1 MENTF
6 TKKRKFSLDLDTN
19 LEEINHLMQ
28 TNNFYIDNND
38 NDNDNDNDNNDNNDN
53 NIYYIDNIEDY
64 IPDYVQEH
72 IPDKELNS
80 EKININVCGKS
91 DDETKNPN
99 ERPPNKRDKRN
110 KNKNPPKTDKP
121 TYTEKDNR
129 GIQDDKPNRT
139 DRDKGDKDK
148 GEQTDQTNKTNQT
161 DKTEQPSNSS
171 RTYYSTYTNTNKR
184 SRFEP
189 QQNLNQEQDW
199 AEYESY
205 YEDYINSQN
214 KICTNPTCDH
224 TLHIESWYDEHKIT
238 ISTVNTLDDLIFLG
252 SFYHCMMRVEYNG
265 IDMKIL
271 HSLKEPLIE
280 LNNMIGLGKI
290 KEEIVNTIIYFLLTK
305 NLSKEINSDMMHA
318 VITGSPGCGKTTFI
332 EILAKVYIGLGVLKK
347 GHIVK
352 TRRSELIGK
361 YLGHTAVQTQKKIE
375 EAHGGI
381 LLIDE
386 AYALG
391 NPEGKDSF
399 AKECLDT
406 LNQALS
412 EQKTEFI
419 CIIAGYKDALD
430 SSFFKYNEG
439 LKRRFPFRY
448 EIEKYTSDEL
458 SMILLK
464 KIEEYGHYGVHK
476 NSIWKI
482 EFTKKQLQNLIK
494 DNYKHFVNQ
503 GGDMETLFLGAKI
516 AQNKRVFLLEV
527 EEKKKLLLSDIKTSV
542 DKFMLL
548 HKLKDS
554 RDDYVLNTMYI

>member
-1 MENTF
+1 MENTP
-6 TKKRKFSLDLDTN
+6 TKKRKLSSELNPDTN
-19 LEEINHLMQ
+19 LEEINHLIQ
-28 TNNFYIDNND
+28 TNNFIYSDEEY
-38 NDNDNDNDNNDNNDN
+38 DNDNNTNTIKTKNFD
-53 NIYYIDNIEDY
+53 IEDFLPNNEFT
-64 IPDYVQEH
+64 I
-72 IPDKELNS
+72 DKL
-80 EKININVCGKS
+80 INQCANS
-91 DDETKNPN
+91 DDESKNPN
-99 ERPPNKRDKRN
+99 KKPSNKRDKRDKDKNDKNDN
-110 KNKNPPKTDKP
+110 KSSKTEKP
-121 TYTEKDNR
+121 VYTEKNNR
-129 GIQDDKPNRT
+129 TTRNDKTNRT
-139 DRDKGDKDK
+139 DD
-148 GEQTDQTNKTNQT
+148 
-161 DKTEQPSNSS
+161 SS
-171 RTYYSTYTNTNKR
+171 RTYYSNWSSTFKR

-189 QQNLNQEQDW
+189 ESERDKESDW
-199 AEYESY
+199 NDYDKY
-205 YEDYINSQN
+205 FNDYINSEN
-214 KICTNPTCDH
+214 ISCGNPTCDH
-224 TLHIESWYDEHKIT
+224 TTHEETWYREHTIT
-238 ISTVNTLDDLIFLG
+238 ISSVNTLDDLIYLG
-252 SFYHCMMRVEYNG
+252 SFYHCKMRVEYNG

-271 HSLKEPLIE
+271 YSLKEPLTE

-332 EILAKVYIGLGVLKK
+332 EILAKVYVGLGVLKK
-347 GHIVK
+347 GHIIK

-391 NPEGKDSF
+391 NPEGRDSF

-419 CIIAGYKDALD
+419 CIIAGYKDALE

-448 EIEKYTSDEL
+448 EIDKYSSDEL

-476 NSIWKI
+476 NSIWKT

-494 DNYKHFVNQ
+494 ENYKQFANQ
-503 GGDMETLFLGAKI
+503 GGDMESIFLGAKI

-527 EEKKKLLLSDIKTSV
+527 EEKKKLLLSDIKTSIT
-542 DKFMLL
+542 KFIEL
-548 HKLKDS
+548 HKLNDS
-554 RDDYVLNTMYI
+554 QDDYILNTMYV

>member
-1 MENTF
+1 MENTP
-6 TKKRKFSLDLDTN
+6 TKKRKLSSELNPDTN
-19 LEEINHLMQ
+19 LEEINHLIQ
-28 TNNFYIDNND
+28 TNNFIYSDEEY
-38 NDNDNDNDNNDNNDN
+38 DNDNDNNIHTIKTKNFD
-53 NIYYIDNIEDY
+53 IEDFLPNNEFT
-64 IPDYVQEH
+64 I
-72 IPDKELNS
+72 DKL
-80 EKININVCGKS
+80 INQCSNS
-91 DDETKNPN
+91 DDESKNPN
-99 ERPPNKRDKRN
+99 KKPSNKRDKRDKDKNDN
-110 KNKNPPKTDKP
+110 KSSKTDKP
-121 TYTEKDNR
+121 VYTERNKRTTRN
-129 GIQDDKPNRT
+129 DKTNRT
-139 DRDKGDKDK
+139 D
-148 GEQTDQTNKTNQT
+148 QTDGS
-161 DKTEQPSNSS
+161 SN
-171 RTYYSTYTNTNKR
+171 TYYSNWSDTFKR

-189 QQNLNQEQDW
+189 EREEDW
-199 AEYESY
+199 NDYDKY
-205 YEDYINSQN
+205 FNDYINSEN
-214 KICTNPTCDH
+214 ISCGNLLCDH
-224 TLHIESWYDEHKIT
+224 ITHRETWHGEHTIT
-238 ISTVNTLDDLIFLG
+238 ISAVNTLDDLIYLG
-252 SFYHCMMRVEYNG
+252 SFYHCKMRVEYNG
-265 IDMKIL
+265 IDMKVL
-271 HSLKEPLIE
+271 YSLKEPLTE

-332 EILAKVYIGLGVLKK
+332 EILAKVYVGLGVLKK

-391 NPEGKDSF
+391 NPEGRDSF

-448 EIEKYTSDEL
+448 DIDKYSSDEL

-476 NSIWKI
+476 ESIWKM
-482 EFTKKQLQNLIK
+482 EFTKGQLQKLIK
-494 DNYKHFVNQ
+494 DNYKQFANQ
-503 GGDMETLFLGAKI
+503 GGDMESIFLGAKI

-527 EEKKKLLLSDIKTSV
+527 EEKKKLLLADIKTSV
-542 DKFMLL
+542 TKFIEL
-548 HKLKDS
+548 HKLKDDN
-554 RDDYVLNTMYI
+554 DDYSLKMMYV

>member
-1 MENTF
+1 MENTP
-6 TKKRKFSLDLDTN
+6 TKKRKLSSELNPDTN
-19 LEEINHLMQ
+19 LEEIKHLIQ
-28 TNNFYIDNND
+28 TNNFIYSDEEY
-38 NDNDNDNDNNDNNDN
+38 DNDNNIHILKTKNF
-53 NIYYIDNIEDY
+53 NIEDFSPNNEFT
-64 IPDYVQEH
+64 I
-72 IPDKELNS
+72 DKL
-80 EKININVCGKS
+80 INQCANS
-91 DDETKNPN
+91 DDESKNPN
-99 ERPPNKRDKRN
+99 KKPSNKRDKRDKDKNDN
-110 KNKNPPKTDKP
+110 KSSKTDKP
-121 TYTEKDNR
+121 VYTER
-129 GIQDDKPNRT
+129 QNRT
-139 DRDKGDKDK
+139 TRND
-148 GEQTDQTNKTNQT
+148 KTNRN
-161 DKTEQPSNSS
+161 DKTDCADCTDHP
-171 RTYYSTYTNTNKR
+171 NTKR
-184 SRFEP
+184 SRFE
-189 QQNLNQEQDW
+189 QDREADW
-199 AEYESY
+199 NDYDTY
-205 YEDYINSQN
+205 FNNYINYNISCGN
-214 KICTNPTCDH
+214 LLCDH
-224 TLHIESWYDEHKIT
+224 TTHVETWYREHTIT
-238 ISTVNTLDDLIFLG
+238 ISAVNTLDDLIYLG
-252 SFYHCMMRVEYNG
+252 SFYHCKMRVEYNG
-265 IDMKIL
+265 IDMKVL
-271 HSLKEPLIE
+271 YSLKEPLTE

-332 EILAKVYIGLGVLKK
+332 EILAKVYVGLGVLKK

-391 NPEGKDSF
+391 NPEGRDSF

-448 EIEKYTSDEL
+448 DIDKYSSDEL

-464 KIEEYGHYGVHK
+464 KIEEYGHYGIHK
-476 NSIWKI
+476 ESIWKM
-482 EFTKKQLQNLIK
+482 EFTKGQLQKLIK
-494 DNYKHFVNQ
+494 ENYKQFANQ
-503 GGDMETLFLGAKI
+503 GGDMESIFLGAKI

-527 EEKKKLLLSDIKTSV
+527 EEKKKLLLTDMKTSV
-542 DKFMLL
+542 TKFIEL
-548 HKLKDS
+548 HKLKDE
-554 RDDYVLNTMYI
+554 RDDLSLKMMYV

>member
-1 MENTF
+1 MKNTS
-6 TKKRKFSLDLDTN
+6 TSKRKFSFVSETN
-19 LEEINHLMQ
+19 LEEIEHLIQ
-28 TNNFYIDNND
+28 TNNFTINHEFSENK
-38 NDNDNDNDNNDNNDN
+38 
-53 NIYYIDNIEDY
+53 IPNIELINFD
-64 IPDYVQEH
+64 IEDFAS
-72 IPDKELNS
+72 DNKFNS
-80 EKININVCGKS
+80 EKIIIKICSNS
-91 DDETKNPN
+91 EDESKNPN
-99 ERPPNKRDKRN
+99 KKPSTKRNRRDKYN
-110 KNKNPPKTDKP
+110 
-121 TYTEKDNR
+121 
-129 GIQDDKPNRT
+129 
-139 DRDKGDKDK
+139 KDK
-148 GEQTDQTNKTNQT
+148 NDKAIQAIQPKQPKQENQP
-161 DKTEQPSNSS
+161 ENSNSS
-171 RTYYSTYTNTNKR
+171 KR
-184 SRFEP
+184 SRFETDR
-189 QQNLNQEQDW
+189 EQDW
-199 AEYESY
+199 NDYDNY
-205 YEDYINSQN
+205 FNNYINNYIN
-214 KICTNPTCDH
+214 KEIIITCENPICDH
-224 TLHIESWYDEHKIT
+224 MTHMESWYGEHKIT
-238 ISTVNTLDDLIFLG
+238 ISTVNTLDDLIYLG
-252 SFYHCMMRVEYNG
+252 SFYHCKMRVEYNG

-271 HSLKEPLIE
+271 YSLKESLTE
-280 LNNMIGLGKI
+280 LNNMIGLGNI

-332 EILAKVYIGLGVLKK
+332 EILAKIYVGLGVLKK

-391 NPEGKDSF
+391 NPEGRDSF

-419 CIIAGYKDALD
+419 CIIAGYKDALE

-448 EIEKYTSDEL
+448 EIEKYSSDEL
-458 SMILLK
+458 AMILLK
-464 KIEEYGHYGVHK
+464 KIEEYGHYGVNK
-476 NSIWKI
+476 ESIWKM

-494 DNYKHFVNQ
+494 DNYKQFANQ
-503 GGDMETLFLGAKI
+503 GGDMESLFLGAKI

-527 EEKKKLLLSDIKTSV
+527 EEKKKLLLSDIKTSIS
-542 DKFMLL
+542 KFIEI

-554 RDDYVLNTMYI
+554 HDDYILNTMYI